1 LFDKVQ
7 YSNEKWFENI
17 SEARLMIE
25 ACRMDYNM
33 ERPQQGLVE
42 ILWKPETYIKN
53 VLNSRKENSDNYQTM
68 I

>member
-1 LFDKVQ
+1 
-7 YSNEKWFENI
+7 
-17 SEARLMIE
+17 MIE